1 MMRSGNGSTGIS
13 ASPSWS
19 SWAASSRSPWGSRA
33 GCACST
39 STTTRCSPGLP
50 RRWRRD
56 SRTPR
61 RLPRRRLRPNTG
73 RSPARQ
79 TRRRSP
85 SPAGPRPAA
94 CAVTFEG
101 KTCLIT
107 GAAGNLGRAVA
118 AAFASAGASLVL
130 IDLDDKVLRSA
141 FGRDDERK
149 LLLRADLLDA
159 ASVAQAVAAVRFPG
173 IDVLC
178 NIAGGFRMGH
188 PVHET
193 PESVWELM
201 LDLNA
206 KSVINTARAVVPKML
221 AAGRGK
227 IVNIGAVAGLAGK
240 ANMGAYSASKSA
252 VIRLT
257 ESMSVELRDKGINV
271 NCVLPS
277 VIDTPQNRADMPGAD
292 PRRWVAP
299 EALADVILFLSSD
312 AARAVHGAAIPVT
325 GLV

>member
-1 MMRSGNGSTGIS
+1 M
-13 ASPSWS
+13 
-19 SWAASSRSPWGSRA
+19 
-33 GCACST
+33 
-39 STTTRCSPGLP
+39 
-50 RRWRRD
+50 
-56 SRTPR
+56 
-61 RLPRRRLRPNTG
+61 
-73 RSPARQ
+73 
-79 TRRRSP
+79 
-85 SPAGPRPAA
+85 
-94 CAVTFEG
+94 TFDG

-118 AAFASAGASLVL
+118 GAFASAGASLIL

-141 FGRDDERK
+141 YGRDDERK
-149 LLLRADLLDA
+149 ALVRADLLDA
-159 ASVAQAVAAVRFPG
+159 ASVAQAVAAARFDR

-188 PVHET
+188 PVDET
-193 PESVWELM
+193 PEDVWELM

-206 KSVINTARAVVPKML
+206 KSLINTARSVVPKML
-221 AAGRGK
+221 AAGYGK
-227 IVNIGAVAGLAGK
+227 IVNVGAVAGLRGGAK
-240 ANMGAYSASKSA
+240 MGAYSASKSA

-257 ESMSVELRDKGINV
+257 EAMSAELRDKGINV

-299 EALADVILFLSSD
+299 EALAQVVLFLASD
-312 AARAVHGAAIPVT
+312 AARAIHGAAIPVT